1 MKKILFS
8 TKTLAVAVLPLL
20 ISGCANDDA
29 AQGNASKQPDTK
41 GMTEFAVV
49 DNAANAKT
57 ASVTRTAGIYTGHS
71 IKFYW
76 TSGDCLWLNN
86 ASTLKESNLSTIPNT
101 NGREET
107 AKFYFDGT
115 YTNESYPVRYTGL
128 GNNSGDKVT
137 IKSEQTQQLP
147 NDGSHIGADGD
158 CGTAIARRQ
167 SDGSYKFMLDHKAS
181 YLTFA
186 PYYSTDELASEVT
199 IKKIKVT
206 ANQNLAG
213 TYAFN
218 DNGIHTASVTNA
230 SNSITLT
237 LTGTF
242 NIPQASDYNKNG
254 AIMVIAPGTYT
265 NFKVEYTLA
274 DSRTGVTGTV
284 SKTYASVTFSEGK
297 NTPIKFNLDMARYE
311 MKYYMWDA
319 GSHFWNNYSGTL
331 PVADGEAAPFMAP
344 GTTHWFNKSETNLTA
359 ANSCINCP
367 NANEA
372 TIYAFHGDPHWD
384 GETLWT
390 MNKHL
395 YVGGM
400 WFKKLRYCEGGP
412 YTSPVEI
419 YSPSGKDYRDNSI
432 WRLWQEEEVETYHNA
447 WTTPVHAKTKP
458 ADTSKYFYLPAM
470 GYLNNH
476 TNDGQLRIGAGA
488 GGYAGAYW
496 TSTGLLLPHGP
507 RAIALY
513 FSEDAV
519 GLEVDDRYWAYP
531 RFENPTD

>member
-1 MKKILFS
+1 MNIKYLLSALLFS
-8 TKTLAVAVLPLL
+8 TTMLVGCDSNETAQ
-20 ISGCANDDA
+20 SGITPTSA
-29 AQGNASKQPDTK
+29 TE
-41 GMTEFAVV
+41 GMTEFAVA
-49 DNAANAKT
+49 DKAQQEAK
-57 ASVTRTAGIYTGHS
+57 ATRTAGIYTGHS

-76 TSGDCLWLNN
+76 TSGDHLWINN

-101 NGREET
+101 NGKEET

-137 IKSEQTQQLP
+137 IKSEQTQQQP

-158 CGTAIARRQ
+158 CGTAIAHRK
-167 SDGSYKFMLDHKAS
+167 SDGSYQFMLDHKAS

-199 IKKIKVT
+199 VKKIKVT
-206 ANQNLAG
+206 ANENLAG

-218 DNGIHTASVTNA
+218 NNGIQTSNVTDA
-230 SNSITLT
+230 KKSITLS

-242 NIPQASDYNKNG
+242 NIPTASDYNKNG

-265 NFKVEYTLA
+265 NFTVEYTLA

-297 NTPIKFNLDMARYE
+297 NTPIKFNLGMTRYE

-319 GSHFWNNYSGTL
+319 GSHFWNTYSGSL
-331 PVADGEAAPFMAP
+331 PVADGDAAPFKAP
-344 GTTHWFNKSETNLTA
+344 DTDRWFNKSETNLTA

-384 GETLWT
+384 GETLWV
-390 MNKHL
+390 MNKHI
-395 YVGGM
+395 YIGGM
-400 WFKKLRYCEGGP
+400 WFKKLQFCDGGP
-412 YTSPVEI
+412 YTSPVER
-419 YSPSGKDYRDNSI
+419 YSPSGKDYRDNSV
-432 WRLWQEEEVETYHNA
+432 WQEWQEEDVTYHNA
-447 WTTPVHAKTKP
+447 WTTPVQTKTKP
-458 ADTSKYFYLPAM
+458 ADTSQYFYLPAM

-476 TNDGQLRIGAGA
+476 SSDGQLRIGAGA

-496 TSTGLLLPHGP
+496 TSTGLDLPHGV
-507 RAIALY
+507 RAVALY
-513 FSEDAV
+513 FSKDYV